1 MLIFCTIPFF
11 VNNNPPPPPNRLKKG
26 QMTDS
31 YETIFNYS
39 SNSTP
44 TLPLFLETDIV
55 LKFAFVKYDFCKD
68 MPPLT
73 LLFGQCKEP

>member
-1 MLIFCTIPFF
+1 MLIFAQDLSLLITT
-11 VNNNPPPPPNRLKKG
+11 PPPPPNRLKKG

-31 YETIFNYS
+31 YGTIFNYS

-44 TLPLFLETDIV
+44 ALPLFLETDIV

-73 LLFGQCKEP
+73 LLFGQC